1 VTIFDSPASIVKR
14 SRDQSGEVPRRRIW
28 RVMVLPEILLPL
40 PDFFEELLA
49 TQVVARDALAVE
61 LAFHHDL
68 RRDAGVVGARLP
80 QRVVAAHAVVARQRI
95 HDRLVEAVA
104 HVQRAGDI
112 RRRQQDAE
120 IVGFGGVEPGGEIAA
135 RLPDRVPAPLDFG
148 GFEALGEFHKSCE
161 GLKGVIL
168 TEPAPPRPLQIC
180 GHRGFGLSLPPL
192 EVGLRFK
199 PLPMIR
205 KFLRHV
211 FRRGESPSTHG
222 PAMIPVA
229 RHGIRRDHVS
239 LGARRTCE
247 TLQQAGHK
255 AYIVGGAVRD
265 LIAGIDP
272 KDYDIATDATPEQVR
287 SLFRRAR
294 IIGRRF
300 QIVHV
305 MQGGETL
312 EVSTF
317 RAAHDAHTVKDEHGR
332 VLRDNV
338 FGSIAEDAARRD
350 FTVNALY
357 YEPSSETVI
366 DYHHGVADLQQKTL
380 RMIGDPRQ
388 RYREDPVRMLRAV
401 RLSAKLGLALDPAVR
416 APIRE
421 MAELI
426 ENVPAAR
433 LFDEMLK
440 LLFSGHAV
448 EAVHRLRDDGL
459 HHGLLPLLD
468 VILEQPLGEKFVMLA
483 LEGTDARVKAGKSLS
498 PGYLF
503 ATLLWH
509 EVLAAWDAR
518 KARGEVPIPALYEAM
533 DEVLNV
539 QGEKLAITR
548 RIAGDIKDIWAL
560 QPRFEKARRQ
570 VALSPDR
577 TAALSAPA
585 MISSCCARKAARSG
599 WTSPSG
605 GTTSRTRIMKSARPC

>member
-1 VTIFDSPASIVKR
+1 
-14 SRDQSGEVPRRRIW
+14 
-28 RVMVLPEILLPL
+28 
-40 PDFFEELLA
+40 
-49 TQVVARDALAVE
+49 
-61 LAFHHDL
+61 
-68 RRDAGVVGARLP
+68 
-80 QRVVAAHAVVARQRI
+80 
-95 HDRLVEAVA
+95 
-104 HVQRAGDI
+104 
-112 RRRQQDAE
+112 
-120 IVGFGGVEPGGEIAA
+120 
-135 RLPDRVPAPLDFG
+135 
-148 GFEALGEFHKSCE
+148 
-161 GLKGVIL
+161 
-168 TEPAPPRPLQIC
+168 
-180 GHRGFGLSLPPL
+180 
-192 EVGLRFK
+192 
-199 PLPMIR
+199 MIR
-205 KFLRHV
+205 KFLRRV
-211 FRRGESPSTHG
+211 FRRGESPSSIA
-222 PAMIPVA
+222 PATIPVA

-239 LGARRTCE
+239 IGARRTCE

-287 SLFRRAR
+287 ALFRRAR

-357 YEPSSETVI
+357 YDPSSETVI
-366 DYHHGVADLQQKTL
+366 DYHHGVADLKQKTL
-380 RMIGDPRQ
+380 RMIGEPKV

-401 RLSAKLGLALDPAVR
+401 RLSAKLGLTLDPAVR

-421 MAELI
+421 MADLMG
-426 ENVPAAR
+426 NVPAAR
-433 LFDEMLK
+433 VFDEMLK

-483 LEGTDARVKAGKSLS
+483 LSGTDARVKAGKSLS

-509 EVLAAWDAR
+509 EVLAAWEAR
-518 KARGEVPIPALYEAM
+518 KARGEIPIPALYEAM

-560 QPRFEKARRQ
+560 QPRFEKRAGKSPYRLIELPRFRAGYDFLLLRAESGEIDMEIAAWWHDFQEADHEARE
-570 VALSPDR
+570 ALLIPDSGPKKR
-577 TAALSAPA
+577 
-585 MISSCCARKAARSG
+585 RRRVRSK
-599 WTSPSG
+599 
-605 GTTSRTRIMKSARPC
+605 KSADEGDSVASAGSEG